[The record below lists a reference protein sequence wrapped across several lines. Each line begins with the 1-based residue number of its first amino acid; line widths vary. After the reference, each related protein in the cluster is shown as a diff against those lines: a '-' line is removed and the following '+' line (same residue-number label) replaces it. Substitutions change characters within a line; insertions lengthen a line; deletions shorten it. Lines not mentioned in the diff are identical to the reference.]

1 MLKFDN
7 VSFQY
12 DVEDFSII
20 DHLSFDVQDGEF
32 VSVIGASGC
41 GKSTIFRL
49 VNKLLLPASGEILV
63 DGESIEKKRN
73 YCGYMPQQD
82 LLFPWR
88 TVRENLL
95 LPMEIRGGY
104 SKTEMREK
112 ADAALESVGLKDW
125 GDKMPKE
132 LSGGMRQRAAFAR
145 TVLTSSDLLLLDEPF
160 SALDYLTRISMRE
173 WLLEQWEREKK
184 TVLFIT
190 HDVEE
195 AVFLSSR
202 ILVVEESPI
211 THLRSIDV
219 PAEYPRSRDE
229 LRKPGILSLKEELI
243 GMLRKETS

>member
-49 VNKLLLPASGEILV
+49 VNKLLLSASGEILV

-145 TVLTSSDLLLLDEPF
+145 TVLTGSDLLLLDEPF

-229 LRKPGILSLKEELI
+229 LRKQEILSLKEELI

>member
-63 DGESIEKKRN
+63 DGESIERKRN

-112 ADAALESVGLKDW
+112 ADAALESVGLKEW

-145 TVLTSSDLLLLDEPF
+145 TVLTGSDLLLLDEPF

-190 HDVEE
+190 HDE
-195 AVFLSSR
+195 
-202 ILVVEESPI
+202 
-211 THLRSIDV
+211 
-219 PAEYPRSRDE
+219 
-229 LRKPGILSLKEELI
+229 I
-243 GMLRKETS
+243 GRAHV

>member
-63 DGESIEKKRN
+63 DGESIERKRN

-145 TVLTSSDLLLLDEPF
+145 TVLTGSDLLLLDEPF

>member
-20 DHLSFDVQDGEF
+20 DHLSFEVRDGEF

-63 DGESIEKKRN
+63 DGEPIKKKKN

-88 TVRENLL
+88 TVRENLM
-95 LPMEIRGGY
+95 LPMEIQGRF
-104 SKTEMREK
+104 SKAEMIEK

-125 GDKMPKE
+125 GDKTPKE

-145 TVLTSSDLLLLDEPF
+145 TVLTGSDLLLLDEPF
-160 SALDYLTRISMRE
+160 SALDYLTRLSMRE

-202 ILVVEESPI
+202 ILVVEQSPI
-211 THLRSIDV
+211 THLKSIEV
-219 PAEYPRSRDE
+219 PAGYPRSREE
-229 LRKPGILSLKEELI
+229 LRRPEILTLKEDLI
-243 GMLRKETS
+243 GMLRKETA